1 MFSQFFLDILR
12 YLAFTV
18 QKLLKR
24 VLKFFCICTAGSE
37 EIPFQP
43 IKRKPSLSSTNS
55 SSMSSES
62 LGIKSPISEGMREEL
77 ETYRKQCQSQKEE
90 VQYPSSEIHCILLVL
105 CFSNEKS
112 NEMFMWISLEVKKYF
127 PYLSHFKCKDQ
138 SSMKIYFS
146 WKLNQIMYMYI

>member
-1 MFSQFFLDILR
+1 MCYFIQN
-12 YLAFTV
+12 
-18 QKLLKR
+18 
-24 VLKFFCICTAGSE
+24 FCICIAGSE

-105 CFSNEKS
+105 CFFNEKS

-127 PYLSHFKCKDQ
+127 SYLSHFKCKDQ
-138 SSMKIYFS
+138 SYMKIHFP